1 MAGGCGCSESR
12 GQQRA
17 TFVHTTDGRA
27 RHVPCHPCSRPPR
40 RHAPPARLRPG
51 RSGTS
56 SPTLTLDRLRAA
68 RDADPET
75 RRALV
80 EEVVVS
86 HLWLA
91 DSVARRF
98 RDRGEDAD
106 DLRQIARAG
115 LVEACARFD
124 PDQGSFAAFAFP
136 TVTGLV
142 KRHFRDHGWSI
153 RPVPPDAGAVG
164 RDVAAL
170 ARGGAGGGR
179 RADRAPA
186 RRRAR
191 VPLDDVR
198 RARRATQAY
207 TCSSLDALTHDHES
221 DDPDSERCDAH
232 VLVSSVWKDLT
243 AAEQRLLRM
252 RFFEE
257 RSQGDIAAELGTNQM
272 QVSRML
278 ARLLKKLRGLIGS
291 LDDEPRGRRG
301 AA

>member
-1 MAGGCGCSESR
+1 MSLSPLFADPSGAR
-12 GQQRA
+12 TAR
-17 TFVHTTDGRA
+17 TTD
-27 RHVPCHPCSRPPR
+27 
-40 RHAPPARLRPG
+40 PAQRLELAE
-51 RSGTS
+51 
-56 SPTLTLDRLRAA
+56 LTLERLRAA
-68 RDADPET
+68 RVADPET
-75 RRALV
+75 RRRLV

-98 RDRGEDAD
+98 RDRGEDSE
-106 DLRQIARAG
+106 DLRQIARSG
-115 LVEACARFD
+115 LVEACDRFD

-153 RPVPPDAGAVG
+153 RPSRPTQELSAEMWRRWPEVAQAVG
-164 RDVAAL
+164 GEPTERQLADVL
-170 ARGGAGGGR
+170 E
-179 RADRAPA
+179 
-186 RRRAR
+186 
-191 VPLDDVR
+191 VPLEDVR

-232 VLVSSVWKDLT
+232 VMISSVWKHLT
-243 AAEQRLLRM
+243 ADEQRLLRM

-291 LDDEPRGRRG
+291 VDDGRAGVTR

>member
-1 MAGGCGCSESR
+1 MHSLLSPSFPTSVGSARVTR
-12 GQQRA
+12 GIEPAQRQELA
-17 TFVHTTDGRA
+17 D
-27 RHVPCHPCSRPPR
+27 
-40 RHAPPARLRPG
+40 L
-51 RSGTS
+51 
-56 SPTLTLDRLRAA
+56 TLTRLRAA
-68 RDADPET
+68 RDADPVT
-75 RRALV
+75 RQALV

-98 RDRGEDAD
+98 RDRGEDAE
-106 DLRQIARAG
+106 DLRQIARSG

-124 PDQGSFAAFAFP
+124 PEQGSFAAFAFP

-153 RPVPPDAGAVG
+153 RPSRPTQELSAEMWRRWPEVAQAVG
-164 RDVAAL
+164 GEPTERQLADVL
-170 ARGGAGGGR
+170 
-179 RADRAPA
+179 D
-186 RRRAR
+186 

-207 TCSSLDALTHDHES
+207 TCSSLDALTQDHES

-232 VLVSSVWKDLT
+232 VLVSSVWRDLT
-243 AAEQRLLRM
+243 EAEQRLLRM

-291 LDDEPRGRRG
+291 LDEPSAPSR

>member
-1 MAGGCGCSESR
+1 MPLLSSQPASTLSGG
-12 GQQRA
+12 
-17 TFVHTTDGRA
+17 
-27 RHVPCHPCSRPPR
+27 
-40 RHAPPARLRPG
+40 
-51 RSGTS
+51 GTS
-56 SPTLTLDRLRAA
+56 RSSEPALRQELAEQTLIRLRAA
-68 RDADPET
+68 RDADAAT
-75 RRALV
+75 RQTLFD
-80 EEVVVS
+80 EVVVS

-98 RDRGEDAD
+98 RDRGEDAE
-106 DLRQIARAG
+106 DLRQIARSG

-153 RPVPPDAGAVG
+153 RPSRPTQELSAEMWRRWPEVAQTVGGEPTERQLAEVLHVAV
-164 RDVAAL
+164 
-170 ARGGAGGGR
+170 
-179 RADRAPA
+179 
-186 RRRAR
+186 
-191 VPLDDVR
+191 DDVR

-207 TCSSLDALTHDHES
+207 TCSSLDALTQDHET
-221 DDPDSERCDAH
+221 DDPAAERSDAR
-232 VLVSSVWKDLT
+232 VLLSSVWGMLSE
-243 AAEQRLLRM
+243 AEQHLLRM

-291 LDDEPRGRRG
+291 LDEEPDSPPR

>member
-1 MAGGCGCSESR
+1 MPLLTPDFPAFAVSGTTASR
-12 GQQRA
+12 GSDPAARQQLA
-17 TFVHTTDGRA
+17 D
-27 RHVPCHPCSRPPR
+27 
-40 RHAPPARLRPG
+40 
-51 RSGTS
+51 
-56 SPTLTLDRLRAA
+56 LTLERLRAA
-68 RDADPET
+68 RDADPAT
-75 RRALV
+75 RQALV
-80 EEVVVS
+80 EEVVVT

-98 RDRGEDAD
+98 RDRGEDSE
-106 DLRQIARAG
+106 DLRQIARSG

-153 RPVPPDAGAVG
+153 RPSRPTQELSAEIWRRWPEVAQAVG
-164 RDVAAL
+164 GEPTERQLADVL
-170 ARGGAGGGR
+170 E
-179 RADRAPA
+179 
-186 RRRAR
+186 
-191 VPLDDVR
+191 VPLEDVR

-232 VLVSSVWKDLT
+232 VMVSSLWKDLT
-243 AAEQRLLRM
+243 EAEQRLLRM
-252 RFFEE
+252 RFVEE
-257 RSQGDIAAELGTNQM
+257 RSQGDIAVELGTNQM

-291 LDDEPRGRRG
+291 LDGEHRRR

>member
-1 MAGGCGCSESR
+1 MSLLSPPFP
-12 GQQRA
+12 
-17 TFVHTTDGRA
+17 TFVPAGRA
-27 RHVPCHPCSRPPR
+27 ARTVD
-40 RHAPPARLRPG
+40 PAQRQELADA
-51 RSGTS
+51 
-56 SPTLTLDRLRAA
+56 TLARLRAA
-68 RDADPET
+68 RDADPVT
-75 RRALV
+75 RQALV

-98 RDRGEDAD
+98 RDRGEDAE
-106 DLRQIARAG
+106 DLRQIARSG

-153 RPVPPDAGAVG
+153 RPSRPTQELSAEMWRRWPEVAQTVG
-164 RDVAAL
+164 GEPTERQLADVL
-170 ARGGAGGGR
+170 H
-179 RADRAPA
+179 
-186 RRRAR
+186 
-191 VPLDDVR
+191 VPLEDVR

-207 TCSSLDALTHDHES
+207 SCSSLDALTQDHES
-221 DDPDSERCDAH
+221 DDPDSDRCDAH
-232 VLVSSVWKDLT
+232 VLVSSVWRELSE
-243 AAEQRLLRM
+243 AEQRLLRM

-291 LDDEPRGRRG
+291 LDEPDAPSR

>member
-1 MAGGCGCSESR
+1 MSLLAPPLPTVS
-12 GQQRA
+12 
-17 TFVHTTDGRA
+17 TGRA
-27 RHVPCHPCSRPPR
+27 PTRGSD
-40 RHAPPARLRPG
+40 PAQRLELAE
-51 RSGTS
+51 
-56 SPTLTLDRLRAA
+56 LTLARLRAA
-68 RDADPET
+68 RVADEAG
-75 RRALV
+75 RQALF

-98 RDRGEDAD
+98 RDRGEDSE
-106 DLRQIARAG
+106 DLRQIARSG

-153 RPVPPDAGAVG
+153 RPSRPTQELSAEMWRRWPEVAQAVG
-164 RDVAAL
+164 GEPTERQL
-170 ARGGAGGGR
+170 AEVL
-179 RADRAPA
+179 
-186 RRRAR
+186 R

-221 DDPDSERCDAH
+221 DEPDSDRAEAH
-232 VLVSSVWKDLT
+232 VLVSSVWKELT
-243 AAEQRLLRM
+243 DVERRLLQM

-257 RSQGDIAAELGTNQM
+257 RSQADIAVALGTNQM

-278 ARLLKKLRGLIGS
+278 ARLLMRLRGMIGS
-291 LDDEPRGRRG
+291 LDEPTVASH